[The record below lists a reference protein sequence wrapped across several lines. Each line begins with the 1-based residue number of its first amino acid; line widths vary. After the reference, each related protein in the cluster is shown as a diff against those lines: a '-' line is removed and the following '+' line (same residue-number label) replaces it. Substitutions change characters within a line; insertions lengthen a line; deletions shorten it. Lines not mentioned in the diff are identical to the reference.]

1 MGQCRGNAFEARLL
15 MLIDMNEPSVDDP
28 FVEHFNRTD
37 MTLEDFGPEAAGDPT
52 EITRSKC

>member
-1 MGQCRGNAFEARLL
+1 MT
-15 MLIDMNEPSVDDP
+15 LIDMDEPSVHDP
-28 FVEHFNRTD
+28 FVQHVSMTD